1 MERNINNN
9 NNQIQHSYLVLNT
22 NNVSSWGGYSNIDV
36 NLQGYVIHEATMQIS
51 VSAISGIT
59 ASGLFP
65 CFCSAFKFFVSCTV
79 TNNNNVLDLFD
90 SQSNYIINQLY
101 NNYEDAVFI
110 NNASGAYNSASS
122 RFAMSSTTSTYLV
135 PLRIGIFN
143 QVRTELLNSNHSI
156 RLSFLM
162 ETLTNIINQSTIVG
176 TPSAT
181 LNSVSLLLKVSKYE
195 QPIIQTKLLQLQ
207 RNPLCKLYNSYAYQ
221 PAIVN
226 SGATSSIINLS
237 NFAGLNIQYIFF
249 VLRLSSALTK
259 SEGFLFL
266 NNLSN
271 YSFLSSSG
279 ENLTGQPITSQQS
292 LYVYNKSNTL
302 GCFSAIDSTYGN
314 VFTIFHTSDAI
325 STMCNPG
332 AGVYGQRGYN
342 GSESLVLNFSS
353 ALTANI
359 TIDIYGSVT
368 SMLKQTPLGII
379 KVIV

>member
-22 NNVSSWGGYSNIDV
+22 NNVSTWGGYSNIDV
-36 NLQGYVIHEATMQIS
+36 NLQGYVIHEATLQIN
-51 VSAISGIT
+51 VSAISGVT

-110 NNASGAYNSASS
+110 NNASGAYNSATS

-143 QVRTELLNSNHSI
+143 QTRAEILNSNHSI

-162 ETLTNIINQSTIVG
+162 ETLTNIINQSSIVG
-176 TPSAT
+176 TPVAT
-181 LNSVSLLLKVSKYE
+181 LNSVSLLLKISKYE

-226 SGATSSIINLS
+226 SGATSAIINLS
-237 NFAGLNIQYIFF
+237 NFASLNIQYVYF

-259 SEGFLFL
+259 AEGLLFL
-266 NNLSN
+266 NNLTN

-279 ENLTGQPITSQQS
+279 ENLSGQPITPQQA

-302 GCFSAIDSTYGN
+302 GCFTASDITYGN
-314 VFTIFHTSDAI
+314 VFTLFHSSDPI

-332 AGVYGQRGYN
+332 AGVYGQRAYN

-359 TIDIYGSVT
+359 TVDIYASVT
-368 SMLKQTPLGII
+368 SMMRQSNIAIT

>member
-1 MERNINNN
+1 MDRNINN

-22 NNVSSWGGYSNIDV
+22 NNVSTFGGYSNIDV
-36 NLQGYVIHEATMQIS
+36 NLQGYVIHEATLQINI
-51 VSAISGIT
+51 SAISGVT

-110 NNASGAYNSASS
+110 NNASSPYNSASS

-143 QVRTELLNSNHSI
+143 QARTELLNSNHSI

-176 TPSAT
+176 TPTAT

-195 QPIIQTKLLQLQ
+195 QSIIQNKLLQLQ

-226 SGATSSIINLS
+226 SGATSAIINLS
-237 NFAGLNIQYIFF
+237 NFAGLNIQFIYF
-249 VLRLSSALTK
+249 VIRLSSALTK

-266 NNLSN
+266 NNLTN

-279 ENLTGQPITSQQS
+279 ENLSGQPITSQQS

-302 GCFSAIDSTYGN
+302 GCFTAIDSTYGC
-314 VFTIFHTSDAI
+314 VFSIFHTSDAI
-325 STMCNPG
+325 STMTQPG
-332 AGVYGQRGYN
+332 SGVYGHRSYN
-342 GSESLVLNFSS
+342 GSESLVLTFSS
-353 ALTANI
+353 ALAANV
-359 TIDIYGSVT
+359 TLDIYASVT
-368 SMLKQTPLGII
+368 SMLKQTPLGIT